1 MFLSIREPM
10 FVPFLECMFFS
21 GSTNPEHQQARLMAV
36 IPELKSCTIMKY
48 FPLEILGSVLWG
60 LNFSLWLKKQQ
71 QQQQQQQLQL
81 SSTVPIDMH
90 SCKTLEKRSS
100 LVQAVRMLKSMAI
113 NILFATILLRPWELI
128 LKNFVD
134 YTASIENLCFNT
146 KMCTNMVKKLL
157 FKLLFTSAWVVFM
170 MARIASIFIS

>member
-1 MFLSIREPM
+1 MIIKKIKK
-10 FVPFLECMFFS
+10 
-21 GSTNPEHQQARLMAV
+21 NP
-36 IPELKSCTIMKY
+36 
-48 FPLEILGSVLWG
+48 
-60 LNFSLWLKKQQ
+60 
-71 QQQQQQQLQL
+71 QL
-81 SSTVPIDMH
+81 SSTVPIDMYC
-90 SCKTLEKRSS
+90 CKTLEKRSS

-113 NILFATILLRPWELI
+113 NILFATILLRPSELI

-134 YTASIENLCFNT
+134 YTASAESLCFNT